1 MRAALAQLLAS
12 AAFLAPLA
20 SLADPP
26 DACSIVTLAEVNAIA
41 QSAATKVLIA
51 KSGNPSECQF
61 VNDKHAAVLV
71 ISIRQVQYAAENE
84 LQGDRESLE
93 KIYKARAKWIDG
105 VGEHAFW
112 MPATQ
117 QLEFRKGKTLVTV
130 RFARDK
136 NKNEIDTAQVARL
149 IESRLK

>member
-1 MRAALAQLLAS
+1 
-12 AAFLAPLA
+12 
-20 SLADPP
+20 
-26 DACSIVTLAEVNAIA
+26 
-41 QSAATKVLIA
+41 
-51 KSGNPSECQF
+51 

-71 ISIRQVQYAAENE
+71 ISIRQVQYAVENE

-93 KIYKARAKWIDG
+93 KIYKTRAKWIDG

-117 QLEFRKGKTLVTV
+117 QLEFRKGKTIVGV

-136 NKNEIDTAQVARL
+136 NKNELDTSQVARL

>member
-1 MRAALAQLLAS
+1 MRAALAQLLACT
-12 AAFLAPLA
+12 ALLAPFA
-20 SLADPP
+20 AAADPP
-26 DACSIVTLAEVNAIA
+26 DACTIITLAEVNAIA
-41 QSAATKVLIA
+41 QSAATKVQIA

-93 KIYKARAKWIDG
+93 KIYKAHAKWIDG

-117 QLEFRKGKTLVTV
+117 QLEFRKGKILVTV

-149 IESRLK
+149 IESRIK

>member
-1 MRAALAQLLAS
+1 MRAALASALAC

-20 SLADPP
+20 ARAEMPN
-26 DACSIVTLAEVNAIA
+26 ACTIITLEEVNAIA
-41 QSAATKVLIA
+41 GSAATKVLVA

-71 ISIRQVQYAAENE
+71 ISIRQVQYAVENE

-93 KIYKARAKWIDG
+93 KIYKTRAKWIDG

-117 QLEFRKGKTLVTV
+117 QLEFRKAKTIVGV

-136 NKNEIDTAQVARL
+136 NKNELDTSQVARL

>member
-1 MRAALAQLLAS
+1 MRAALAPALAFAALLAPFEGF
-12 AAFLAPLA
+12 AEM
-20 SLADPP
+20 P
-26 DACSIVTLAEVNAIA
+26 DACAVVTLAEVNAIA
-41 QSAATKVLIA
+41 GSAATKVQVA

-93 KIYKARAKWIDG
+93 KIYKAHAKWIDG

-117 QLEFRKGKTLVTV
+117 QLEFRKGKTLVNV

-136 NKNEIDTAQVARL
+136 NKNEVDTSQIARL

>member
-1 MRAALAQLLAS
+1 MRVGLAPALAFATLLTPLAALAEL
-12 AAFLAPLA
+12 
-20 SLADPP
+20 
-26 DACSIVTLAEVNAIA
+26 DACTIISLKDVNAIA
-41 QSAATKVLIA
+41 NGAATKVQVA

-61 VNDKHAAVLV
+61 QDDHHAAVLV
-71 ISIRQVQYAAENE
+71 VTIRQVQYAAENE

-112 MPATQ
+112 MAPTN

-136 NKNEIDTAQVARL
+136 NRNELDSAQVARL
-149 IESRLK
+149 IESHLK